1 MKILVFD
8 NYDSFTY
15 NLVHLVEKILHQ
27 PARRTTLAGG
37 KVEVYRNDQIPLE
50 KIKEYDR
57 IILSPG
63 PGIPEEAGL
72 LLPLIKEYA
81 SSKSILGVCLG
92 HQAIG
97 EAFGGKLVNLDTVYH
112 GVATP
117 VRIVRRDP
125 DSPDIYRDLESNMR
139 DANSGTTPHVSRDLF
154 AGIPDEFEAGRYH
167 SWIVTDENFPAE
179 LEITA
184 RDENNYIMAL
194 QHKTFD
200 VQGVQFHPESVLTP
214 RGEDILRNW
223 LDC

>member
-15 NLVHLVEKILHQ
+15 NLVHLVEKITHS
-27 PARRTTLAGG
+27 
-37 KVEVYRNDQIPLE
+37 KVDVYRNDQIALE
-50 KIKEYDR
+50 KVKDYDK

-81 SSKSILGVCLG
+81 ATKSILGVCLG

-97 EAFGGKLVNLDTVYH
+97 EAFGGTLTNLSSVFH
-112 GVATP
+112 GVATH
-117 VRIVRRDP
+117 IK
-125 DSPDIYRDLESNMR
+125 IESEKSKP
-139 DANSGTTPHVSRDLF
+139 ASFLF
-154 AGIPDEFEAGRYH
+154 EGLPEEIEVGRYH
-167 SWIVTDENFPAE
+167 SWVVSKENFPAE

-184 RDENNYIMAL
+184 EDETGMIMAL
-194 QHKTFD
+194 QHKTYD

-214 RGEDILRNW
+214 VGEQIMRNW
-223 LDC
+223 LKA

>member
-1 MKILVFD
+1 MRILVFD

-15 NLVHLVEKILHQ
+15 NLVHLVEKITHI
-27 PARRTTLAGG
+27 
-37 KVEVYRNDQIPLE
+37 KVDVYRNDQIPLE
-50 KIKEYDR
+50 KVKDYDK

-81 SSKSILGVCLG
+81 ATKSILGVCLG

-97 EAFGGKLVNLDTVYH
+97 QAFGGTLVNLSSVFH

-117 VRIVRRDP
+117 IKVKSEKSKVKI
-125 DSPDIYRDLESNMR
+125 
-139 DANSGTTPHVSRDLF
+139 DLF
-154 AGIPDEFEAGRYH
+154 DGLPNEIEVGRYH
-167 SWIVTDENFPAE
+167 SWVVAKENFPDD

-184 RDENNYIMAL
+184 EDESGMIMAL
-194 QHKTFD
+194 QHKTYD

-214 RGEDILRNW
+214 MGEEIMRNW
-223 LDC
+223 LAV

>member
-1 MKILVFD
+1 MNILVFD

-15 NLVHLVEKILHQ
+15 NLVHLVEKIMH
-27 PARRTTLAGG
+27 T
-37 KVEVYRNDQIPLE
+37 KVDVYRNDQVALE
-50 KIKEYDR
+50 KVKGYDK

-63 PGIPEEAGL
+63 PGIPDEAGL

-97 EAFGGKLVNLDTVYH
+97 QAFGGKLINLSTVYH
-112 GVATP
+112 GVATKIQVGSRKSGVGSP
-117 VRIVRRDP
+117 LFKSLPDRIEV
-125 DSPDIYRDLESNMR
+125 
-139 DANSGTTPHVSRDLF
+139 
-154 AGIPDEFEAGRYH
+154 GRYH
-167 SWIVTDENFPAE
+167 SWIVSDENFPEE

-194 QHKTFD
+194 QHKKYD

-214 RGEDILRNW
+214 DGETILRNW
-223 LDC
+223 LKN

>member
-15 NLVHLVEKILHQ
+15 NLVHLVQKI
-27 PARRTTLAGG
+27 TGG
-37 KVEVYRNDQIPLE
+37 KVDVYRNDQIPME
-50 KIKEYDR
+50 KVKEYDK

-63 PGIPEEAGL
+63 PGIPTEAGM

-97 EAFGGKLVNLDTVYH
+97 EAFGGKLVNLSTVYH

-117 VRIVRRDP
+117 VRIVRR
-125 DSPDIYRDLESNMR
+125 ETSNVKGKSEDVSR
-139 DANSGTTPHVSRDLF
+139 LTSHVSLKLF
-154 AGIPDEFEAGRYH
+154 DGLPEEISVGRYH
-167 SWIVTDENFPAE
+167 SWIISEEGFPNE

-184 RDENNYIMAL
+184 RDENNFIMAL
-194 QHKTFD
+194 QHKNYD

-214 RGEDILRNW
+214 DGETILRNW
-223 LDC
+223 LKR